1 MCAIAGIIDLMDQ
14 RPVPLGAVRAMA
26 GVLTHR
32 GPDEDGFL
40 ERPGLAL
47 ASRRLSIVGLAD
59 GRQPVAN
66 EDRSVWVVF
75 NGELFDYPEVRAG
88 LEKRGHRLITHC
100 DTEVLPHRWEEEQ
113 EGMFERL
120 RGQFAVALW
129 DERQRRLVL
138 GRDRFGI
145 CPLYWARQDGWLLFA
160 SEAKALFASGLVRP
174 RSDPRGLDQVFT
186 FFALPGPVTCFAG
199 VSALLP
205 GHYLDVRPAAGG
217 RPAAVRDIPYWEVSF
232 PDRGDEDPGR
242 DARGVVDGFE
252 AVLTK
257 AVERRLRADVPVV
270 SYLSGGVDS
279 SMVAALA
286 RRLRGTSVPLFTI
299 RIDAPGLDETGAA
312 GVVAR
317 HLGAEPI
324 VTHCGAAD
332 ITGAYRDLIG
342 AAECPVLDTSCAA
355 LLLQARAVH
364 AHGYKAAL
372 TGEGSD
378 EWLAGYPWYRVNR
391 LLGGLDAVPGLPLG
405 RLGRRAYSWLT
416 GTRGFRWPQFRRF
429 EQGFGGGHAWTDLYA
444 LTSLAKHRLFSPELR
459 EPLAGYQPYA
469 DLGLNVAGMRRWHPL
484 HRGLYVGA
492 RVMLPGLLLCSKG
505 DRVAMHSSVETRYP
519 FLDEDV
525 FAFLAP
531 LHPRWKLHGLRDK
544 FLLRLAAERWLPRSI
559 AWRPKGIFRAPFES
573 LFSLRPPAFV
583 GQLLSEASL
592 RRTGYFDV
600 AAVRHWRQAVGGPAV
615 PPGLRT
621 FLRMA
626 LAGVVA
632 TQLWHQLF
640 LDGSLADLPGP
651 APRVRPARAA
661 S

>member
-1 MCAIAGIIDLMDQ
+1 MCAIAGIIDLVDQ
-14 RPVPLGAVRAMA
+14 RPAPPGAIQAMA

-59 GRQPVAN
+59 GRQPIAN
-66 EDRSVWVVF
+66 EDRSVWTVF
-75 NGELFDYPEVRAG
+75 NGELFDYPEIRAD
-88 LEKRGHRLITHC
+88 LEKRGHRFITHC
-100 DTEVLPHRWEEEQ
+100 DTEVLPHLWEEEQ
-113 EGMFERL
+113 AGMFERL

-129 DERQRRLVL
+129 DQRQRRLVL
-138 GRDRFGI
+138 ARDRFGI

-160 SEAKALFASGLVRP
+160 SEIKALFASGLVQPRP
-174 RSDPRGLDQVFT
+174 DPRGLDQVFT
-186 FFALPGPVTCFAG
+186 FFALPGPVSCFAG

-205 GHYLDVRPAAGG
+205 GHTLDVRLPAGG
-217 RPAAVRDIPYWEVSF
+217 KPAAVRDVTYWEVSF
-232 PDRGDEDPGR
+232 PDHGDEDPGR
-242 DARGVVDGFE
+242 DVPSVVDGFE

-257 AVERRLRADVPVV
+257 AVARRLRADVPVV

-279 SMVAALA
+279 SVVAALA
-286 RRLRGTSVPLFTI
+286 CRLRGASLPLFTI
-299 RIDAPGLDETGAA
+299 RIDAPGLDETPAA

-317 HLGAEPI
+317 HLGAEPL
-324 VTHCGAAD
+324 VTTCGAAA
-332 ITGAYRDLIG
+332 IVGAYRDLIE

-364 AHGYKAAL
+364 AHGYKVAL

-391 LLGGLDAVPGLPLG
+391 LLGWLDAVPGLPLG
-405 RLGRRAYSWLT
+405 RLGRHAYSWLA
-416 GTRGFRWPQFRRF
+416 GTPGFRWPEFRRF
-429 EQGFGGGHAWTDLYA
+429 EQGFGGSHAWADLYG
-444 LTSLAKHRLFSPELR
+444 LTSFAKHRLYSPQLR
-459 EPLAGYQPYA
+459 DRLAGYQPYA
-469 DLGLNVAGMRRWHPL
+469 DLGLNIAGMRRWHPL

-525 FAFLAP
+525 FAFTAR
-531 LHPRWKLHGLRDK
+531 LHPRWKLRGLRDK
-544 FLLRLAAERWLPRSI
+544 VLLRRTAERWLPRSI

-573 LFSLRPPAFV
+573 VFGLRPPAFV
-583 GQLLSEASL
+583 GQLLSEESL

-600 AAVRHWRQAVGGPAV
+600 AAVRHWQQAVGGPAV

-632 TQLWHQLF
+632 TQLWHHLF
-640 LDGSLADLPGP
+640 LDSSLAELPGRT
-651 APRVRPARAA
+651 PREPSLLAA